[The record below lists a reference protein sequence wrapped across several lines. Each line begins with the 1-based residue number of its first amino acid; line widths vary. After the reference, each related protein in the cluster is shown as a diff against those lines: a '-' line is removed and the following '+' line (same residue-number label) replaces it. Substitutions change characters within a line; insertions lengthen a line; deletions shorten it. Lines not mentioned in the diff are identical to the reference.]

1 MGRVKDLPTGN
12 PSKEA
17 FLLYDSES
25 NGTKKVPIA
34 DLALAALKTSNHN
47 AAGFHNSIYRGV
59 NLKTHWGLSTDA
71 AVVNKVV
78 ENIQNGTFEDLFI
91 GDYFNV
97 SMTTSFGGTENVV
110 CVIAGFDIYL
120 NCGDGDNYLKQHH
133 AIIVPRDCFATTS
146 QMNTSG
152 TSSGG
157 YHGCKLRND
166 VLPVYATALKSAF
179 NNHIIRH
186 RELLSKTVNTNI
198 VSGGYGGWTGASSEW
213 DWYDSDIELM
223 SECEV
228 YGATINSSSRFDTG
242 IAKTQLP
249 LFRLNPAMIQANR
262 TGAGRQWYWLKDVAD
277 SHGFCYVSSNGGAY
291 DDWATGGGG
300 VRPRFLIG

>member
-146 QMNTSG
+146 QMN
-152 TSSGG
+152 SSHTTNNAYKGSAM
-157 YHGCKLRND
+157 YQNI
-166 VLPVYATALKSAF
+166 LPIYASALQTAL
-179 NNHIIRH
+179 NNKIINH
-186 RELLSKTVNTNI
+186 RELLSKSMNANTP
-198 VSGGYGGWTGASSEW
+198 SGAYSAWNGASSDWEW
-213 DWYDSDIELM
+213 TDSLIELM
-223 SECEV
+223 SEPEV
-228 YGATINSSSRFDTG
+228 YGCRVLSSSFYDIG
-242 IAKTQLP
+242 IAKSQLP
-249 LFRLNPAMIQANR
+249 LFRLNPGMIQANR
-262 TGAGRQWYWLKDVAD
+262 TGAGRQWYWLKAVAG
-277 SHGFCYVSSNGGAY
+277 STIFCYVGNDGLADCSNAGY
-291 DDWATGGGG
+291 SGG

>member
-1 MGRVKDLPTGN
+1 MGRVKNLTTGN
-12 PSKEA
+12 PSKDA

-25 NGTKKVPIA
+25 DGTKKVPIA
-34 DLALAALKTSNHN
+34 DLALAALKTSNYN

-78 ENIQNGTFEDLFI
+78 ANIQNGTFEDLFV

-97 SMTTSFGGTENVV
+97 SMTTSYGGTENVV

-120 NCGDGDNYLKQHH
+120 NCGDGDNYVKKHH
-133 AIIVPRDCFATTS
+133 AIIVPRDCFATTH
-146 QMNTSG
+146 QMNTSD

-157 YHGCKLRND
+157 YVNSALYKN
-166 VLPVYATALKSAF
+166 VLPTYAIALKSAF

-186 RELLSKTVNTNI
+186 RELLTKATNTNI
-198 VSGGYGGWTGASSEW
+198 ASGGYHGWTGASSDW

-277 SHGFCYVSSNGGAY
+277 SHGFCSVNRDGYACY
-291 DDWATGGGG
+291 DWATISYG

>member
-34 DLALAALKTSNHN
+34 DLALATLKTSNHN

-110 CVIAGFDIYL
+110 CV
-120 NCGDGDNYLKQHH
+120 
-133 AIIVPRDCFATTS
+133 
-146 QMNTSG
+146 
-152 TSSGG
+152 
-157 YHGCKLRND
+157 
-166 VLPVYATALKSAF
+166 
-179 NNHIIRH
+179 
-186 RELLSKTVNTNI
+186 
-198 VSGGYGGWTGASSEW
+198 
-213 DWYDSDIELM
+213 
-223 SECEV
+223 
-228 YGATINSSSRFDTG
+228 
-242 IAKTQLP
+242 
-249 LFRLNPAMIQANR
+249 
-262 TGAGRQWYWLKDVAD
+262 
-277 SHGFCYVSSNGGAY
+277 
-291 DDWATGGGG
+291 
-300 VRPRFLIG
+300 